1 MTVEPAGVV
10 IVVVVVAPA
19 LKVYPRVTLASAS
32 VGGKDLERW
41 RITSK
46 GPRRAV
52 VG

>member
-1 MTVEPAGVV
+1 MTVEPAAVV
-10 IVVVVVAPA
+10 IVVEASA

-32 VGGKDLERW
+32 VGSKDLERW
-41 RITSK
+41 RKASK